1 MPVSHTRDKG
11 KWLQTK
17 RKEDLDLQ
25 GRRKEEGRK
34 KIYNEGGE
42 AWAQVAQRDG
52 GSPVLRDT
60 QDQAARG
67 SEQPNLAVGVPVHC
81 RGVGLDDF

>member
-42 AWAQVAQRDG
+42 ARAQVAQRDG

-60 QDQAARG
+60 QDQAGWG

-81 RGVGLDDF
+81 RGVGLDGL

>member
-1 MPVSHTRDKG
+1 MPVSHMRDKG

-42 AWAQVAQRDG
+42 ALAQVAQRDG

-81 RGVGLDDF
+81 RGVGLDDL

>member
-1 MPVSHTRDKG
+1 LPVSHTRDKG

-42 AWAQVAQRDG
+42 ARAQVAQRDG

-81 RGVGLDDF
+81 RGVGLDDL

>member
-42 AWAQVAQRDG
+42 ARAQVAQRDG

-81 RGVGLDDF
+81 RGVGLDDL